1 MRIKLISALGALALA
16 CPSSALSEPLTIETL
31 LGLESFG
38 RIDIDPS
45 GSVAVFEERR
55 ARGDLP
61 RYDLQPE
68 GALRYARLYRFD
80 VDMPSEIRPL
90 LPRSREA
97 VEPGPALT
105 QFGKVDGAFPTGIGM
120 GFEDHPFDFA

>member
-1 MRIKLISALGALALA
+1 MTRDLGFAVLGDQFGAVRRVGLDEVCFLEDQRLMGALELVLLMLEAD
-16 CPSSALSEPLTIETL
+16 PL
-31 LGLESFG
+31 GHG
-38 RIDIDPS
+38 
-45 GSVAVFEERR
+45 
-55 ARGDLP
+55 GD
-61 RYDLQPE
+61 
-68 GALRYARLYRFD
+68 GFD
-80 VDMPSEIRPL
+80 